1 MILAQHGSIRPCA
14 SIRQARTA
22 WKVAASRGRTV
33 TVYNVFSLSKVLNTS
48 IGRPNA
54 AAVEVAA
61 PAQAPIH
68 PRKAVQAV
76 SLADRPSVELL
87 MALTR
92 AAGHPTGALAT
103 QLTEHE
109 LQLVT
114 TSATCDDMFGSA
126 LDSFSEDFGESGDG
140 MALPLADIRAA
151 AELMAAEIRTA
162 NGSSSVDLASDWNPS
177 GSGSFGGSSV
187 SFAGQPGAHT
197 LEQLQAQSDYERLSG
212 GGGLRAEASRMFAH
226 VQSLQNQIKSAAAA
240 AGKAASTGGS
250 NNGSRA
256 TVSIA
261 GKQAGPPRPTS
272 GSASDDDVY
281 GDSGAMPVVPC
292 VGDAGMRSSYIDS
305 SMAAL
310 KRAAEPT
317 YPTYGEAASSWFV
330 ADSADASCK
339 LRHIVIQAPESL
351 AAAVAGTRASSDL
364 TTFEN
369 YSMGAK
375 INKRLYNEANALYN
389 RFMPLVLDHIEESG
403 PGAKFALCGSGLGGS
418 LAALL
423 LLMFV
428 ARGMQPGLF
437 APVYT
442 LNAPAVLCEVPDFK
456 QWCSKDGCSLQDMDG
471 MLEDLLHRGI
481 LSQLGLPLDSVR
493 NVYHQQA
500 AAEAAV
506 QAVSPLLSPLQAVAA
521 SGSKAVQYLDVAS
534 LQDSSLV
541 PEVLKGWLRSSE
553 GPRGAAAVAGYQRLH
568 ILNPVGKMMLY
579 MGSSRR

>member
-1 MILAQHGSIRPCA
+1 MLNKSSA
-14 SIRQARTA
+14 
-22 WKVAASRGRTV
+22 GR
-33 TVYNVFSLSKVLNTS
+33 S
-48 IGRPNA
+48 NA
-54 AAVEVAA
+54 AAVEVAT

-76 SLADRPSVELL
+76 PLADRPSVELL

-92 AAGHPTGALAT
+92 AAGHTSGALAT
-103 QLTEHE
+103 QLSEHE

-151 AELMAAEIRTA
+151 AELMAAEIRNA
-162 NGSSSVDLASDWNPS
+162 NRGSSSSASLASDWNPS
-177 GSGSFGGSSV
+177 GSSSFGGASV
-187 SFAGQPGAHT
+187 NFAGQPGAHT

-212 GGGLRAEASRMFAH
+212 SSAGGLRGEASRMMAR
-226 VQSLQNQIKSAAAA
+226 VQSLQSQIRSAAAA
-240 AGKAASTGGS
+240 AGKATSSASSSRGGS
-250 NNGSRA
+250 AAAS
-256 TVSIA
+256 
-261 GKQAGPPRPTS
+261 KQAAAAKPS
-272 GSASDDDVY
+272 FSNAQSDDDMY
-281 GDSGAMPVVPC
+281 GDSGAMPVLPR
-292 VGDAGMRSSYIDS
+292 VGDAAAQRSSSAS

-310 KRAAEPT
+310 KRAAQPS
-317 YPTYGEAASSWFV
+317 YPTYSEPASTWFV
-330 ADSADASCK
+330 ADSADGSCK
-339 LRHIVIQAPESL
+339 LRHIVIKAPESL

-369 YSMGAK
+369 YTMGAK

-403 PGAKFALCGSGLGGS
+403 PGAKIALCGSGLGGS

-481 LSQLGLPLDSVR
+481 LSQLGLPLDAVR

-521 SGSKAVQYLDVAS
+521 SGSKAVQYLDVAA
-534 LQDSSLV
+534 LQHSSLV

-553 GPRGAAAVAGYQRLH
+553 GPKGAAAVAGYQRLH

-579 MGSSRR
+579 MNSSRR